1 MAREKKQKQYWLLK
15 TEPGEWSWEDQ
26 AANGGLSK
34 WDGVKNKQAQKN
46 LKSMCLG
53 DLCFFY
59 HSGAK
64 ARRVVG
70 VVSVV
75 REWYP
80 DGEDGIAVDVKAV
93 GEMRAPVDLKEMKG
107 DGGLKDFALLR
118 QPRLSVAPVPEKV
131 WDRICELGAIR
142 PRFTHPWLKSST
154 FRAFSSSSSNYSNQS
169 RGGLPRFFSPVL
181 PPSKG
186 GTVRVEGDEFWHM
199 TKVLRLS
206 TQDSEMVEEDTY
218 RCIQNIDR
226 IGLDFLALEDPKIV
240 HPQTTQWH
248 VFAALGSLKGG
259 RADWLVE
266 KCTELGA
273 SSITPL
279 LTERSPSI
287 SDNRVGRL
295 QRVILAAAKQCQRL
309 HEMDLHPP
317 VKVGGLLPIVAQ
329 SQLSFVA
336 VAEAIPLISALSSSR
351 EESSGSIIIG
361 PEGDFSQKELDSI
374 IEAGAKAVGL
384 GPHRLRVETATVALL
399 ATVMLWSDSLQPLDA
414 L

>member
-1 MAREKKQKQYWLLK
+1 IGKAVLFLTVEFVLK
-15 TEPGEWSWEDQ
+15 
-26 AANGGLSK
+26 
-34 WDGVKNKQAQKN
+34 
-46 LKSMCLG
+46 LKSPASAL
-53 DLCFFY
+53 
-59 HSGAK
+59 
-64 ARRVVG
+64 
-70 VVSVV
+70 
-75 REWYP
+75 
-80 DGEDGIAVDVKAV
+80 AVLQAPLISRAS
-93 GEMRAPVDLKEMKG
+93 MRAL
-107 DGGLKDFALLR
+107 
-118 QPRLSVAPVPEKV
+118 
-131 WDRICELGAIR
+131 AIR

-181 PPSKG
+181 PPSKALSHSG

-206 TQDSEMVEEDTY
+206 TQDRVELFNGKGGLIKG
-218 RCIQNIDR
+218 CIQNIDR

-248 VFAALGSLKGG
+248 VFAAFGSLKGG

-317 VKVGGLLPIVAQ
+317 VKVGGLLPIRILKKALRSYLLESRGKFITNFTISVMTC
-329 SQLSFVA
+329 A
-336 VAEAIPLISALSSSR
+336 VEEILI
-351 EESSGSIIIG
+351 
-361 PEGDFSQKELDSI
+361 
-374 IEAGAKAVGL
+374 
-384 GPHRLRVETATVALL
+384 
-399 ATVMLWSDSLQPLDA
+399 
-414 L
+414 

>member
-1 MAREKKQKQYWLLK
+1 
-15 TEPGEWSWEDQ
+15 
-26 AANGGLSK
+26 
-34 WDGVKNKQAQKN
+34 
-46 LKSMCLG
+46 
-53 DLCFFY
+53 
-59 HSGAK
+59 
-64 ARRVVG
+64 
-70 VVSVV
+70 
-75 REWYP
+75 
-80 DGEDGIAVDVKAV
+80 
-93 GEMRAPVDLKEMKG
+93 
-107 DGGLKDFALLR
+107 
-118 QPRLSVAPVPEKV
+118 
-131 WDRICELGAIR
+131 
-142 PRFTHPWLKSST
+142 
-154 FRAFSSSSSNYSNQS
+154 
-169 RGGLPRFFSPVL
+169 
-181 PPSKG
+181 
-186 GTVRVEGDEFWHM
+186 M

-206 TQDSEMVEEDTY
+206 TQDRVELFNGKGGLIKG
-218 RCIQNIDR
+218 CIQNIDR

-248 VFAALGSLKGG
+248 VFAAFGSLKGG

-273 SSITPL
+273 GSITPL

-287 SDNRVGRL
+287 SDNRVDRL

-351 EESSGSIIIG
+351 EEPSGSIIIG
-361 PEGDFSQKELDSI
+361 PEGDFTQKELDSI

-399 ATVMLWSDSLQPLDA
+399 ATVMLWSDSLQPLNA